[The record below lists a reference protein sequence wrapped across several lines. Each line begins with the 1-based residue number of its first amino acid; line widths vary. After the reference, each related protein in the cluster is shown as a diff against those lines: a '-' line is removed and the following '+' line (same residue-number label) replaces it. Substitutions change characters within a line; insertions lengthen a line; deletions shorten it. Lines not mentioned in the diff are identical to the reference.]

1 MVQYHGDYF
10 WIDPEDRTSVQVF
23 SLVRDLFDLQVTAGT
38 DLKPVLTI
46 PVSH

>member
-1 MVQYHGDYF
+1 MVQFHDGYF

-23 SLVRDLFDLQVTAGT
+23 SLIRDLFDLQVTAGSEV
-38 DLKPVLTI
+38 KPVLTI